1 MTGFL
6 NMFQGVKGK
15 LLIVMIIPLLAIT
28 IICLL
33 AFYRFNMLGSRLDF
47 VYKTQLPNSQ
57 RLGTMSTSR
66 SQLGYHFWAAIGNQ
80 GSPERRAE
88 TIPKIEQAIN
98 LYTEAQKAY
107 DDIPFE
113 PQEEK
118 NYATISKE
126 REEFFKLTHEMIDQ
140 LKNGHDDLVKKQ
152 LTDGRWHEMA
162 LHIKEGIDLNL
173 KFFADQAIESNRIQT
188 ENRRDATMTMSAVG
202 GAAVLVIILLVLG
215 ISRSLTRSISEVSGV
230 LSQTVTQVSAAIQ
243 QLSLAG
249 STLSSSTSTSA
260 SSLQETVASVEELS
274 STVKHNSSNA
284 KQASELSETSKSSAQ
299 NGEKEIRHL
308 IESMKD
314 ISQSSR
320 KIEEIINVIDDIAFQ
335 TNLLALNAAV
345 EAARAGDQGRGFA
358 VVAEAVRALAQRSA
372 SAAKDISGMIK
383 DSVHKIESGVKIAD
397 QSGEV
402 LVEIVASVNQ
412 VSDLN
417 REISVASQEQT
428 NGIVQISQAMN
439 NLDRSVQTNAASAE
453 EIASTSTEIASQS
466 EQMTSVMEKLN
477 EVIFGRNGKSTAVTN
492 QPNVVPFTQR
502 SESKRQKAEAMIPF
516 GEADSS
522 QQRKISK
529 LENF

>member
-1 MTGFL
+1 MSGFV

-15 LLIVMIIPLLAIT
+15 LLIVMIIPVLSTLG
-28 IICLL
+28 ICFMGFH
-33 AFYRFNMLGSRLDF
+33 AFSEFGKQLDF
-47 VYKTQLPNSQ
+47 VYETQLPNNQ
-57 RLGTMSTSR
+57 RLGRMNSSR
-66 SQLGYHFWAAIGNQ
+66 AQLGYYVWGALGAAKD
-80 GSPERRAE
+80 PEERKSFIAKVE
-88 TIPKIEQAIN
+88 KALGAYE
-98 LYTEAQKAY
+98 ESQKEY
-107 DDIPFE
+107 DAIPFE

-118 NYATISKE
+118 NYETIAKE
-126 REEFFKLTHEMIDQ
+126 RDEFLKSTRQIIDD
-140 LKNGHDDLVKKQ
+140 LKNGKDELVFKEATSGKWHDYL
-152 LTDGRWHEMA
+152 
-162 LHIKEGIDLNL
+162 LHIKEGIEKNL
-173 KFFADQAIESNRIQT
+173 EFFANQAKQSDIDQEVIHQTAIK
-188 ENRRDATMTMSAVG
+188 TMSAVG
-202 GAAVLVIILLVLG
+202 GISILVIIALVMG
-215 ISRSLTRSISEVSGV
+215 ISRSLTRSIGEVSGV
-230 LSQTVTQVSAAIQ
+230 LSQTVEQVSSAIQ
-243 QLSLAG
+243 QLSSAG
-249 STLSSSTSTSA
+249 STLSESTSTSA
-260 SSLQETVASVEELS
+260 SSLQETVASIEELS

-284 KQASELSETSKSSAQ
+284 KQASDLSETSKSSAQ
-299 NGEKEIRHL
+299 HGEKEIRHL

-383 DSVHKIESGVKIAD
+383 ESVHKIESGVKTAD
-397 QSGEV
+397 KSGEV
-402 LVEIVASVNQ
+402 LGEIVHSVNQ

-466 EQMTSVMEKLN
+466 EQMTSVMQKLN
-477 EVIFGRNGKSTAVTN
+477 EVIFGKNGSSKVANTQSS
-492 QPNVVPFTQR
+492 NVVPFKTT
-502 SESKRQKAEAMIPF
+502 EVKRQKAEAMIPF

-522 QQRKISK
+522 KGRKISK